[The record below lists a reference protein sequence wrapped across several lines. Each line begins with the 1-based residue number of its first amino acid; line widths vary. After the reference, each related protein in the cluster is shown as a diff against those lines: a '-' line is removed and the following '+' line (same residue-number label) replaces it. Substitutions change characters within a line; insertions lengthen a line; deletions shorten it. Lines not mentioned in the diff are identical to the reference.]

1 MRVST
6 TIPDPALIAEVRA
19 LTPLIRRHRDWS
31 EEHVRIAPAVHDSLG
46 ALGIFRLAA
55 PTEMGGLELDS
66 ATEIHVYEELAYAD
80 PAVAWIAMNSNAAG
94 AIASR
99 LKPAAADRVFAS
111 KTSIYGL
118 GLVSAGKAVAGRG
131 GFRVSGRWPVVSGCN
146 AADWFLMAS
155 KVYDGRKLRKK
166 NGKPVVR
173 FAIVPASEAEPLDTW
188 SDVVAVRGSGS
199 HAVSVPETFVDRDMT
214 AAFEDRPRVR
224 RPRYLVPPMS
234 LGSIGMAAVSLGIAR
249 FALEAAVAQGTS
261 RKSALS
267 GTEWRTWPSVQDS
280 VASIDAAVYAG
291 RAGLFALSQEVAAF
305 TAAGKKPPPE
315 VRAHLY
321 AYTDHAVRLGRDAVS
336 RLFTVGSVDAIH
348 QGHGLERAL
357 RDMHGF
363 SVQWERSRRK
373 QFQAGAALLGA
384 EIEDPQF

>member
-1 MRVST
+1 
-6 TIPDPALIAEVRA
+6 
-19 LTPLIRRHRDWS
+19 
-31 EEHVRIAPAVHDSLG
+31 
-46 ALGIFRLAA
+46 
-55 PTEMGGLELDS
+55 
-66 ATEIHVYEELAYAD
+66 
-80 PAVAWIAMNSNAAG
+80 
-94 AIASR
+94 
-99 LKPAAADRVFAS
+99 
-111 KTSIYGL
+111 
-118 GLVSAGKAVAGRG
+118 
-131 GFRVSGRWPVVSGCN
+131 
-146 AADWFLMAS
+146 MAS

-166 NGKPVVR
+166 NKKPVVR
-173 FAIVPASEAEPLDTW
+173 FAIIPASEAEPLDTW

-199 HAVSVPETFVDRDMT
+199 HAVNVLETFVPRDMT

-234 LGSIGMAAVSLGIAR
+234 LGSIGMAAISLGIAR
-249 FALEAAVAQGTS
+249 CALEAAVAQGTS

-291 RAGLFALSQEVAAF
+291 RAGLFALSEEVAAF

-363 SVQWERSRRK
+363 SVQWERTRRK

-384 EIEDPQF
+384 EIDDPQF